1 MKTVF
6 MLLSLAGPRILGE
19 EHRTSATRSHSGAW
33 HEAGL
38 GFVQLYES
46 LPRHSPGW
54 WPFRRQITSPLSC
67 CP

>member
-19 EHRTSATRSHSGAW
+19 IAQDLTSQGLTLVPGMKPV
-33 HEAGL
+33 L
-38 GFVQLYES
+38 GFVQLYEG

-54 WPFRRQITSPLSC
+54 
-67 CP
+67 